1 MRGTRKVGE
10 AGYTLLEL
18 MIALIVVTIAVGA
31 ISTSMASTSSLS
43 RATEER
49 SIALDA
55 ALSVME
61 AMRATDPQEVYLR
74 YNQTTLD
81 DPGTGASPGRYF
93 AVPGLALRPGDPDGF
108 VGEVVF
114 PGDGVQLLERVND
127 VQLGIELGMPR
138 DLNADGVVDPAA
150 TLLDH
155 SLDYTILPARVRIEW
170 QGQGGFQRIEMFT
183 QVGVL

>member
-1 MRGTRKVGE
+1 MRGKEQAGE

-18 MIALIVVTIAVGA
+18 MIALVVVTIAVGA

-49 SIALDA
+49 GIALDA

-61 AMRATDPQEVYLR
+61 AMRATDPQEVFVR

-81 DPGTGASPGRYF
+81 DPAAGASPGRYF
-93 AVPGLALRPGDPDGF
+93 AVPGLTVRPGDPDGF
-108 VGEVVF
+108 VGEVIF
-114 PGDGVQLLERVND
+114 PGDGVQLLESGTD
-127 VQLGIELGMPR
+127 VELGMPR
-138 DLNADGVVDPAA
+138 DLNGDGVTDPIID
-150 TLLDH
+150 LIDH
-155 SLDYTILPARVRIEW
+155 AGDYTILPARVRIEW
-170 QGQGGFQRIEMFT
+170 EGQGGRQRVEMYT

>member
-81 DPGTGASPGRYF
+81 DPGAGASPGRYF
-93 AVPGLALRPGDPDGF
+93 AVPGLTLRRGDPDGF
-108 VGEVVF
+108 VGEIIF

-127 VQLGIELGMPR
+127 IELGMPR
-138 DLNADGVVDPAA
+138 DLNADGVVDPVA
-150 TLLDH
+150 TPLDH

-170 QGQGGFQRIEMFT
+170 EGQKGFQRIEMYT